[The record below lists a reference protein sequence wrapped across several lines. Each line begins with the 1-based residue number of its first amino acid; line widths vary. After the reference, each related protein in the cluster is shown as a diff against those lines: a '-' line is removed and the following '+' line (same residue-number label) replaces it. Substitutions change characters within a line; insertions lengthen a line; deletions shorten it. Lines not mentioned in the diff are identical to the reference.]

1 MNPVTKTYQLRRFSF
16 GNATS
21 FAPIIS
27 GITKLPSTAGTAGTS
42 TKKTIV
48 TPCIVNIRL

>member
-1 MNPVTKTYQLRRFSF
+1 LIF

-27 GITKLPSTAGTAGTS
+27 GMAKLPRIAGIDGMR
-42 TKKTIV
+42 KKNTM
-48 TPCIVNIRL
+48 TMPCMVNIRL

>member
-1 MNPVTKTYQLRRFSF
+1 MKPMTKTYQLRRLSF

-27 GITKLPSTAGTAGTS
+27 GSTKLPSIAGTAGIS
-42 TKKTIV
+42 TKNTMI
-48 TPCIVNIRL
+48 TPCMVNSRL